1 MSESLPTLTELA
13 FQSGRI
19 QEREAILSLL
29 RELRDET
36 IDPPIWRGKDVP
48 NHWRATWAEQ
58 AETLE
63 EAIYLIERRG
73 EVK

>member
-1 MSESLPTLTELA
+1 MTEPLPTLTEIA
-13 FQSGRI
+13 FQSARI

-48 NHWRATWAEQ
+48 HHWRESWADQ

-73 EVK
+73 EAT

>member
-1 MSESLPTLTELA
+1 MTKPLPTLTELA

-29 RELRDET
+29 RELRQET
-36 IDPPIWRGKDVP
+36 LDPEPWRGKEVP
-48 NHWRATWAEQ
+48 HHWREVWADQ

-73 EVK
+73 EEA